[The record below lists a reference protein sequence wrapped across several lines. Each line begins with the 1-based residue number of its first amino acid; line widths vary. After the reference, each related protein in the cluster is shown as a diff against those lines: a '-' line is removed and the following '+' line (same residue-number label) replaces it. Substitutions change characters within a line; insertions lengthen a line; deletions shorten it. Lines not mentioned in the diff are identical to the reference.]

1 MTSSYPPGAATD
13 PTTGMPVPPQRT
25 TAEDT
30 GAPEDTRSLGAIVGD
45 ISADVSALM
54 RQEVELAKTELKQ
67 EASRLGKGA
76 GMLGGA
82 GLAGYMTLLFLSL
95 TLMFVLDIWLP
106 LWAAALITAAVW
118 GIAAAV
124 LAMTGRKQLQE
135 ANPDL
140 PETRQTLKED
150 VQWAKAQ
157 KN

>member
-1 MTSSYPPGAATD
+1 MTSSYTPGAATD
-13 PTTGMPVPPQRT
+13 PTTGMPVPTQRT
-25 TAEDT
+25 TPEDT
-30 GAPEDTRSLGAIVGD
+30 GAAEDTRSLGAIVGD

-95 TLMFVLDIWLP
+95 TLMFVLDTWLP
-106 LWAAALITAAVW
+106 LWAAALITAAAW
-118 GIAAAV
+118 GVAAAV
-124 LAMTGRKQLQE
+124 LATTGRKQLQE